1 MDPSDPD
8 RVRLASGCYSLKQ
21 KGRMSEEPVKN
32 LVLVHGGFVDGS
44 GWQGV
49 YDLLIA
55 DGYRAK
61 IVQNP
66 TVSLARHVSAPRMR
80 IGGWRSH
87 LRDTRR
93 RRLVRSPRAD
103 RFTQV
108 PTS

>member
-1 MDPSDPD
+1 
-8 RVRLASGCYSLKQ
+8 
-21 KGRMSEEPVKN
+21 MSEEPVKN
-32 LVLVHGGFVDGS
+32 VVLVYGGFVDGS

-55 DGYRAK
+55 DGDRAK

-66 TVSLARHVSAPRMR
+66 TVSLARDVAATRMR

-87 LRDTRR
+87 LRDSRR

-103 RFTQV
+103 RIKQV
-108 PTS
+108 PTP

>member
-1 MDPSDPD
+1 
-8 RVRLASGCYSLKQ
+8 
-21 KGRMSEEPVKN
+21 MSEEPVKN